1 MRVRDRLLRGTA
13 LNLVATI
20 FNQGSTFIV
29 NIFLARILAQQG
41 FGEYAMVQSTL
52 LTISI
57 LSQVAIGNTVLKYTA
72 ELRHSDP
79 QRAGRI
85 MGLCGS
91 VSIIMAGVGTLLLL
105 VLAPWLASH
114 VLKVENLITPL
125 MMGAGYLFFST
136 ISGYQTGVLSGLEA
150 YRSLAIAGVVNGIV
164 YTIVISLGAW
174 WGGLNGAFTGLS
186 ISALVFFTIQGR
198 LLCLENRVHGI
209 KPQYRSN
216 VMSEKVMILNFILP
230 IAIAQFYSPPMIW
243 LAKSFLVSQPG
254 GYKEM
259 ALYSAASNLQS
270 LVLFLPGVIQN
281 VGLAILNNEAAKG
294 NITQQQ
300 RVFRYNVLYIFLI
313 SLGVSLVIGFFGR
326 PILLLFGKSFETG
339 KTILWILLISGVFQ
353 ALTAALY
360 QYVLTKSK
368 LWHQFIGIVVPREAF
383 LVAMTYYLV
392 GYYGGFG
399 MAVAYLGS
407 AILGL
412 VLHLILIAILYKQ
425 ESYNYSLKID
435 NMGR

>member
-72 ELRHSDP
+72 ELRHRDP

-91 VSIIMAGVGTLLLL
+91 VSIIMAGIGTLLLL
-105 VLAPWLASH
+105 VLTPWLASH
-114 VLKVENLITPL
+114 VLKAQNLITPL

-174 WGGLNGAFTGLS
+174 WGGLNGAFMGLS
-186 ISALVFFTIQGR
+186 ISALVFFAIQDR
-198 LLCLENRVHGI
+198 LLRLENRIHGI

-216 VMSEKVMILNFILP
+216 VMSEKATILNFVLP
-230 IAIAQFYSPPMIW
+230 IAIAQFYSPLMVW
-243 LAKSFLVSQPG
+243 LAKSFLISQPE

-270 LVLFLPGVIQN
+270 LVLFLPGVIQA
-281 VGLAILNNEAAKG
+281 VGLSVLNNESAKY
-294 NITQQQ
+294 QQ
-300 RVFRYNVLYIFLI
+300 RVFKYNVLYIFII
-313 SLGVSLVIGFFGR
+313 SLVSSLVTGFLGR
-326 PILLLFGKSFETG
+326 YILQVFGKNFEAG
-339 KTILWILLISGVFQ
+339 NPILWILLISGIFQ
-353 ALTAALY
+353 ALTIALY
-360 QYVLTKSK
+360 QYILTKTK
-368 LWHQFIGIVVPREAF
+368 IWLQFTSIVVPREAL
-383 LVAMTYYLV
+383 LVIIAYYLV
-392 GYYGGFG
+392 KTYGGTG
-399 MAVAYLGS
+399 LAIAYLISSFFG
-407 AILGL
+407 AILHFLL
-412 VLHLILIAILYKQ
+412 VIILYKQ
-425 ESYNYSLKID
+425 ERKKLNLSLT
-435 NMGR
+435 

>member
-72 ELRHSDP
+72 ELRHRDP

-91 VSIIMAGVGTLLLL
+91 VSIIMAGIGTLLLL
-105 VLAPWLASH
+105 VLAPWLANH
-114 VLKVENLITPL
+114 VLKAENLITPL
-125 MMGAGYLFFST
+125 MMGSGYLFFST

-174 WGGLNGAFTGLS
+174 WGGLNGAFIGLS
-186 ISALVFFTIQGR
+186 ISALVFFVIQAR
-198 LLCLENRVHGI
+198 FLRFENRIHGI

-216 VMSEKVMILNFILP
+216 VMSEKATILNFVLP
-230 IAIAQFYSPPMIW
+230 IAIAQFYSPPMVW

-259 ALYSAASNLQS
+259 ALYGAASNLQS
-270 LVLFLPGVIQN
+270 LVMFLPGVIQA
-281 VGLAILNNEAAKG
+281 VGLAILNNESAKG
-294 NITQQQ
+294 NITRQ
-300 RVFRYNVLYIFLI
+300 RRLFWYNVLYIFLL
-313 SLGVSLVIGFFGR
+313 SLAGSLIIGFWGQ
-326 PILLLFGKSFETG
+326 PILQLFGKGFEAG
-339 KTILWILLISGVFQ
+339 NTILWALLIAGIFQ
-353 ALTAALY
+353 ALTLALY
-360 QYVLTKSK
+360 QYILTKSK
-368 LWHQFIGIVVPREAF
+368 IWVQFISIIVPREAL
-383 LVAMTYYLV
+383 LVILAYRLV
-392 GYYGGFG
+392 DTYGGIGLAVSYLSAMFFG
-399 MAVAYLGS
+399 L
-407 AILGL
+407 ILHL
-412 VLHLILIAILYKQ
+412 VLVIVSYKQ
-425 ESYNYSLKID
+425 ENKNSNLSFI
-435 NMGR
+435 